1 MIILYFRFFTSESD
15 KKKNSS
21 DLVRKKYFQRKGR
34 KKEFS
39 MLLEMVDPAE
49 RLGPVLGDT
58 AMEYRLLALPWRFLF
73 RPRIPL
79 SK

>member
-1 MIILYFRFFTSESD
+1 
-15 KKKNSS
+15 
-21 DLVRKKYFQRKGR
+21 
-34 KKEFS
+34 